1 VEEVEEKVAIVLS
14 LAYARADAFSQAP
27 EDMEMRSAIVLSLV
41 DAEANSDYPGSKR
54 PRHFDLQ
61 ASLFHFNGLFI

>member
-14 LAYARADAFSQAP
+14 LAYARADALSQSP

-41 DAEANSDYPGSKR
+41 DAEANSDDSGSKR
-54 PRHFDLQ
+54 P
-61 ASLFHFNGLFI
+61 